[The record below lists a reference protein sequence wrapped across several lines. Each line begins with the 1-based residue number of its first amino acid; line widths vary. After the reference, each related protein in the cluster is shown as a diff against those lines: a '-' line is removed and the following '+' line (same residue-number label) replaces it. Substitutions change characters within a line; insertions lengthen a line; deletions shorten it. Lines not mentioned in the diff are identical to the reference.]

1 MRRTDI
7 PGTSRM
13 LERLSKTVRMLDH
26 SGTVADPMVIFVP
39 AQAASTPR
47 GMETMI
53 TRFRSRPFIAV
64 AFFAMSALIMAPA
77 AVEAQLAPSPVSVPV
92 VGTVVNGG
100 TFTGTMVLR
109 SFRVQNGELVALTTI
124 SGILTNAAGVPTS
137 VVTAAAVPT
146 QVTLATC
153 DILHLDLGP
162 LSLNLLGLQVD
173 LSEVILDITAQAGPG
188 NLLGNLLCAVAGL
201 LDGGGLL
208 TELAALLNAILR
220 VLG

>member
-1 MRRTDI
+1 
-7 PGTSRM
+7 
-13 LERLSKTVRMLDH
+13 
-26 SGTVADPMVIFVP
+26 
-39 AQAASTPR
+39 
-47 GMETMI
+47 MI

-64 AFFAMSALIMAPA
+64 ALFALSALIIAPA
-77 AVEAQLAPSPVSVPV
+77 AVEAQRAPSPVSVPV

-100 TFTGTMVLR
+100 TFAGTMVLR
-109 SFRVQNGELVALTTI
+109 SFRVQDGQLVALTTI

-146 QVTLATC
+146 NVTLATC

-173 LSEVILDITAQAGPG
+173 LSQVILDITAQAGPG

-201 LDGGGLL
+201 LDGPGLL
-208 TELAALLNAILR
+208 TQLAGVLNEILR